1 MADIYEVEAF
11 LNKKKAMESPI
22 TGKKMVLKCE
32 KRIILFRKE
41 NIEIDFYFWLC
52 EDTNEKFEDEQQAES
67 NIQQVYNKYRVRHN
81 IPTTNEILRIREMY
95 NIPANKMADILG
107 FGTNQYRQYESG
119 EIPSVSNGRLIMLAA
134 DPKDFIRMVKSA
146 KFEIG
151 ENYANETVRKINE
164 QVFHKEIVEIVD

>member
-1 MADIYEVEAF
+1 
-11 LNKKKAMESPI
+11 
-22 TGKKMVLKCE
+22 
-32 KRIILFRKE
+32 
-41 NIEIDFYFWLC
+41 
-52 EDTNEKFEDEQQAES
+52 
-67 NIQQVYNKYRVRHN
+67 
-81 IPTTNEILRIREMY
+81 
-95 NIPANKMADILG
+95 MADILG

-134 DPKDFIRMVKSA
+134 DPRDFIRMVESA